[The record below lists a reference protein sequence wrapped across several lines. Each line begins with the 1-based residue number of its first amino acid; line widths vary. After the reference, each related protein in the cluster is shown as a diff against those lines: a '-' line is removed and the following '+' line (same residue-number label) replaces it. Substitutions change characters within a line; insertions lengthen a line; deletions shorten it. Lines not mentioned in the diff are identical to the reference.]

1 MSVDKHS
8 CGFACILGLPNAGKS
23 TLVNGLVGQKV
34 SIVSHRVQTTRTRV
48 LGIAMHEDAQILLVD
63 TPGVFDAQK
72 TMERAM
78 VAAAY
83 DALDNADCA
92 VHLVDA
98 SKKNAAADNA
108 ELLKRLP
115 KNMPVILVLNK
126 IDQTKKPDL
135 LTLAQELNDQYDY
148 EATFMISALK
158 GHGTDDLLQGLVP
171 HMPSGPWMFDEEEVT
186 DMPMRLMAAEITREK
201 IFNRLYREL
210 PQSSYVE
217 TETWEN
223 FDNGDIKITQLIYV
237 QRDSQ
242 KAIVLGKGGH
252 QIKQIGKEARE
263 ELEKILDTRVHL
275 KLFVKVQENWSE
287 QSEILQKMG
296 LIE

>member
-1 MSVDKHS
+1 MTDPKKS

-23 TLVNGLVGQKV
+23 TLVNYLVGQKV

-48 LGIAMHEDAQILLVD
+48 LGIAIHDNAQVLLVD

-83 DALDNADCA
+83 DAIENADCV

-98 SKKNAAADNA
+98 SKKNAAIDNA

-115 KNMPVILVLNK
+115 HNIPVILVLNK

-135 LTLAQELNDQYDY
+135 LALAQALNDQHNYKSTY
-148 EATFMISALK
+148 MISALK
-158 GHGTDDLLQGLVP
+158 GHGTDDLLKGLADV
-171 HMPSGPWMFDEEEVT
+171 MPVGPWHFDGEEIT

-217 TETWEN
+217 TESWEN
-223 FDNGDIKITQLIYV
+223 FDNGDIKITQLVYV

-242 KAIVLGKGGH
+242 KAIVLGKGGS
-252 QIKQIGKEARE
+252 QIKNIGQESRE
-263 ELEKILDTRVHL
+263 ELEEILGTRVHL

-287 QSEILQKMG
+287 QAEILQKIG